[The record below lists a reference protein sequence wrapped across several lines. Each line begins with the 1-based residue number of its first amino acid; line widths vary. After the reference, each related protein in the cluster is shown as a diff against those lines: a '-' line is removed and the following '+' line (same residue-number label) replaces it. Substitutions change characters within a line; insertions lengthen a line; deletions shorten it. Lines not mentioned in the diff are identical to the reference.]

1 MENTPKLEKVEITVG
16 PPGNPYAKII
26 LTERRK
32 SSADRRRLKTYIAN
46 DRRGK
51 VSDRRKPTSH
61 RLKRVRTEDRRQLHT
76 YLANDRRSGIADR
89 RDPKKRVPSWWRNTL
104 R

>member
-1 MENTPKLEKVEITVG
+1 MEPNPKPVKVEIIVG

-26 LTERRK
+26 RTERRK
-32 SSADRRRLKTYIAN
+32 SPMDRRRLRTYLAN
-46 DRRGK
+46 DRRAGLP
-51 VSDRRKPTSH
+51 DRRKPIGH
-61 RLKRVRTEDRRQLHT
+61 RLRRLRTEDRRQMIT
-76 YLANDRRSGIADR
+76 YVANDRRSGIADR